1 MFVRR
6 FIIFVFSSIEFVFES
21 GLLNPFKRMNIYF
34 YFSKKN
40 KLQTTKKIMGVAKA
54 SLCFK

>member
-6 FIIFVFSSIEFVFES
+6 FIIFVFNSIEFVLKS

-40 KLQTTKKIMGVAKA
+40 KLQTAKKIMGVAKP
-54 SLCFK
+54 L